1 MKIVTANRL
10 SDGRV
15 IYVGA
20 DASVVEDL
28 ASAALFDTNA
38 ADAALSVAASQ
49 PATFVNPYLVEVT
62 GHTPSGRDRLKE
74 TIRSAGPTVGNSL
87 NHRPSEVEP
96 A

>member
-15 IYVGA
+15 IYLGE
-20 DASVVEDL
+20 ASAVVEDL
-28 ASAALFDTNA
+28 ASAALFDGEA
-38 ADAALSVAASQ
+38 ADTALSAAASQ
-49 PATFVNPYLVEVT
+49 PATWVNPYLVEVT

-87 NHRPSEVEP
+87 NHREP

>member
-15 IYVGA
+15 IYLGE
-20 DASVVEDL
+20 ASAVVEDL
-28 ASAALFDTNA
+28 ASAALLDGDA
-38 ADAALSVAASQ
+38 ADAALSAAASQ
-49 PATFVNPYLVEVT
+49 PATWVNPYLVEVT

-87 NHRPSEVEP
+87 NHREP

>member
-15 IYVGA
+15 IYLGE
-20 DASVVEDL
+20 ASAVVEDL
-28 ASAALFDTNA
+28 ASAALFDGDA
-38 ADAALSVAASQ
+38 ADAALSAAASQ
-49 PATFVNPYLVEVT
+49 PATWVNPYLVEVT
-62 GHTPSGRDRLKE
+62 DGPTPSGRDRLKE

-87 NHRPSEVEP
+87 KREP

>member
-1 MKIVTANRL
+1 MRIVTANRL

-15 IYVGA
+15 IYLGE
-20 DASVVEDL
+20 DARVVESL
-28 ASAALFDTNA
+28 AEAALFDGA
-38 ADAALSVAASQ
+38 EAEAALIAAASQ
-49 PATFVNPYLVEVT
+49 PGTWVNPYLIEVE

-87 NHRPSEVEP
+87 NHGT

>member
-1 MKIVTANRL
+1 MKIITANRL

-15 IYVGA
+15 IYVGNDDSAVEALA
-20 DASVVEDL
+20 D
-28 ASAALFDTNA
+28 AALFDPDA
-38 ADAALSVAASQ
+38 ADAALEFAAAR
-49 PATFVNPYLVEVT
+49 PAIFVNPYLVEVT

-87 NHRPSEVEP
+87 NHRPAETEP

>member
-15 IYVGA
+15 IYLGE
-20 DASVVEDL
+20 ASAVVEDL
-28 ASAALFDTNA
+28 ASAALLDGDA
-38 ADAALSVAASQ
+38 ADAALSAAASQ
-49 PATFVNPYLVEVT
+49 PATWVNPYLVEVT

-87 NHRPSEVEP
+87 KREP